1 MKEPSLLQSHPHLFT
16 HRSLPALERSSSELK
31 VRHSSRIWPLCMHTI
46 GRSCWASRVGMCMP
60 LVSCIVCE
68 IAR

>member
-31 VRHSSRIWPLCMHTI
+31 VRHSSHVLPLCVQRNGSI
-46 GRSCWASRVGMCMP
+46 
-60 LVSCIVCE
+60 
-68 IAR
+68 